1 MEDYGVIEQE
11 CDHID
16 FDVEENGKIVVE
28 EKKEVVEE
36 KKEVVEEV
44 NKETGEVNPNFIYK
58 ENLKKKEVK
67 KYTKNQSNEH
77 ILDRCIF
84 IKKDGKQCRQRGK
97 PSQSGGPIINGY
109 CSYHR
114 NKN

>member
-16 FDVEENGKIVVE
+16 FDVEENGQILLE
-28 EKKEVVEE
+28 EVVE
-36 KKEVVEEV
+36 EVVEEV
-44 NKETGEVNPNFIYK
+44 NAETGEK
-58 ENLKKKEVK
+58 LKKELNKTNK
-67 KYTKNQSNEH
+67 KQSNEQF
-77 ILDRCIF
+77 LDRCKF

-114 NKN
+114 K

>member
-1 MEDYGVIEQE
+1 MEDYGVIEQV

-16 FDVEENGKIVVE
+16 FDIEENGKVVVE
-28 EKKEVVEE
+28 ET
-36 KKEVVEEV
+36 KEVVEEV

-58 ENLKKKEVK
+58 ENLQEKEVK
-67 KYTKNQSNEH
+67 NYTKNQSNEH
-77 ILDRCIF
+77 ILDRCKF